1 MKGRAAVL
9 LHRNSKINTWCVS
22 VGSPGRG
29 GGGRRR
35 VVSGRLLG
43 GSDTLAKIEEI
54 GRSSMKEEVW
64 GSIWGLAG
72 TNGQNWL

>member
-1 MKGRAAVL
+1 MG
-9 LHRNSKINTWCVS
+9 
-22 VGSPGRG
+22 GRG
-29 GGGRRR
+29 RRQ

-64 GSIWGLAG
+64 GSIWGLEG